1 MSSFWGPLQSDL
13 ELFLHNREIQ
23 IPHLIK
29 IAIAHYQFET
39 IHPFLDGNGR
49 MGRLLITLYLVSQGI
64 LDAPLFYLSAFFDK
78 NKSLYY
84 DNLTFVRTK
93 NDLAQWVKFFLVG
106 VLQTAEKGVETLDK
120 IVKLKKAIEEKE
132 IPLMGRRAKQGL
144 TLLHQLFRQP
154 VITTQDAEKMTDL
167 SRKAANDLVNLFVE
181 KKILIEKTGY
191 QRNRIF
197 IFDEY
202 LRLFD
207 D

>member
-1 MSSFWGPLQSDL
+1 
-13 ELFLHNREIQ
+13 
-23 IPHLIK
+23 
-29 IAIAHYQFET
+29 
-39 IHPFLDGNGR
+39 

-64 LDAPLFYLSAFFDK
+64 LDAPLLYLSAFLDK
-78 NKSLYY
+78 NKSFYY